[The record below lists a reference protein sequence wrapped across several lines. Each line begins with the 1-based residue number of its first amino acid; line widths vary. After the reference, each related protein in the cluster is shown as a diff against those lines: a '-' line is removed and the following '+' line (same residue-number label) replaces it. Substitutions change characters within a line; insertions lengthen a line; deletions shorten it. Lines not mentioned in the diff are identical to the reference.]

1 MLRTTTHG
9 PITRIHLTRTI
20 LGRPIYSVSAYLI
33 DGLLIDCG
41 PPRVAPEL
49 IAWCRKHRI
58 QQMVTTHHHEDHSG
72 GAGPL
77 RRALGLPVLAPA
89 AAVQVL
95 ASFPRLEPYRWIV
108 WGQPQAVLAQ
118 PLAETVETAHHRFRV
133 IPTPGHCPDHICL
146 YEPQQGWLFAGDLFI
161 HEQARYMRA
170 DEDLA
175 TLVRSLRQVLALGP
189 DLLICSHAGL
199 IDDAC
204 GAIERKI
211 IYWETRGMQARILQR
226 SGLSVRAITKRL
238 LGDEGFLT
246 LFSAG
251 HISKINLIRSLLSHP
266 SPQEGK
272 DPGDR

>member
-41 PPRVAPEL
+41 PPRIAPEL
-49 IAWCRKHRI
+49 IAWCRQQRI
-58 QQMVTTHHHEDHSG
+58 RQVVTTHHHEDHSG

-77 RRALGLPVLAPA
+77 QHALGLPVFAPA

-95 ASFPRLEPYRWIV
+95 ASFPRLELYRWIV
-108 WGQPQAVLAQ
+108 WGQPQGV
-118 PLAETVETAHHRFRV
+118 LAETVETAHHRFRV

-146 YEPQQGWLFAGDLFI
+146 YEPQRGWLFAGDLFI
-161 HEQARYMRA
+161 HEEARYVRA

-175 TLVRSLRQVLALGP
+175 ALIRSLRQVLALRP

-199 IDDAC
+199 IKDAC
-204 GAIERKI
+204 RAIDHKI
-211 IYWETRGMQARILQR
+211 TYWETQGVQAQMLQR
-226 SGLSVRAITKRL
+226 AGLSVREITKRL
-238 LGDEGFLT
+238 LGNEGLLT
-246 LFSAG
+246 SFSSG
-251 HISKINLIRSLLSHP
+251 RISKINLIRSLLTPP
-266 SPQEGK
+266 SPHERQ